1 MAWLRLESSFA
12 QHRKVRRLAKIL
24 DVPIYAARGLIAGL
38 LCRVCEE
45 SPDGSLDDWLPEDI
59 SFACDWSGDHD
70 QLVAALESARLIVEA
85 NGRREVNNW
94 MKYADGFKDALRARK
109 YRENKKKR
117 AVLVGKNNETSR
129 DGHATITPPSR
140 DRHIDGRTDGPT
152 NNIVELDATDEPAE
166 RPEMALASTADAA
179 GLSVTKRKNGKKPS
193 AAEVDAIWQ
202 HYRAHHQ
209 RAVVTLRRGRKEYR
223 LIERALEDFGADD
236 VRKAID
242 GYHRSPWHT
251 GTNPSGKQYLGIDLI
266 LRDASKIQAGIEMAE
281 PRSSGG
287 GPRTLVDYRPGAH
300 DTNH

>member
-1 MAWLRLESSFA
+1 MARYRTVDIRIHSDEKYRNLTKPEPCGQYLFLYLLIGPHTGPIPGLFRLSLAGLADELGWTVETVSKPFAELFRNGMAKADWDARLVWLPNALKYNPPANPNVIKGWAKAWDELPECSLKDEAYRAFSSFLDGYSEPFRNGFETVSKPFGKPF
-12 QHRKVRRLAKIL
+12 RKQEQEQEQEQETNTR
-24 DVPIYAARGLIAGL
+24 AADADAPGLI
-38 LCRVCEE
+38 
-45 SPDGSLDDWLPEDI
+45 
-59 SFACDWSGDHD
+59 
-70 QLVAALESARLIVEA
+70 
-85 NGRREVNNW
+85 
-94 MKYADGFKDALRARK
+94 DAK
-109 YRENKKKR
+109 
-117 AVLVGKNNETSR
+117 
-129 DGHATITPPSR
+129 P
-140 DRHIDGRTDGPT
+140 
-152 NNIVELDATDEPAE
+152 
-166 RPEMALASTADAA
+166 
-179 GLSVTKRKNGKKPS
+179 KNGKKPS